1 MRPET
6 TGGGHFGGSAECTCQ
21 AYCGSV
27 ACICSWLAGTVG
39 WFVTV
44 GHCIEQLGDRPGMVM
59 PLGPLALFIAVTALS
74 SVVLRPR
81 SE

>member
-1 MRPET
+1 M
-6 TGGGHFGGSAECTCQ
+6 
-21 AYCGSV
+21 YLLV
-27 ACICSWLAGTVG
+27 AAGTVG